1 MSESFASLWKPG
13 RRIALAA
20 GLLLIFLAPGSA
32 AQGQAPTLTVSSPQ
46 WKGFQVGF
54 LTRIEPQSIKLP
66 GGVFPDSDRAHHTI
80 SDNTSKRLFG
90 YDLLVEPSAD
100 GLTAKL
106 ILQPLSPKFSVP
118 DRNWTLVS
126 PPRYPTIAGVRV
138 GETVAIDLL
147 VNPSTGQKV
156 VDYLTLLRSAPVEM
170 SNEPAREI
178 ALADVELTVQ
188 SPRILLN
195 GRPLAPEGGD
205 TEAGASGE
213 AVGIYMPGFGRF
225 AVSLLPHKGFQRLG
239 VVSGNKFRFQDGAST
254 IEVTSQSRIV
264 PASGVFHLYV
274 NSDRN
279 WVPRD
284 RLNDQFALEAGP
296 AGWVT
301 RR

>member
-1 MSESFASLWKPG
+1 
-13 RRIALAA
+13 
-20 GLLLIFLAPGSA
+20 LLLVVLARGNA
-32 AQGQAPTLTVSSPQ
+32 AQGQAPTLTVGSPT
-46 WKGFQVGF
+46 WKGLHVGF
-54 LTRIEPQSIKLP
+54 LTRIEPQNIKLP
-66 GGVFPDSDRAHHTI
+66 GGVFTDSDGAHHTI

-90 YDLLVEPSAD
+90 YDLRLEPSAD

-106 ILQPLSPKFSVP
+106 ILQPLSQKFSVP
-118 DRNWTLVS
+118 DPSWTLVS
-126 PPRYPTIAGVRV
+126 PPRYPSIAGVRV

-170 SNEPAREI
+170 PNEPARDI

-195 GRPLAPEGGD
+195 GRQFAPEGSD
-205 TEAGASGE
+205 TDAGASGE
-213 AVGIYMPGFGRF
+213 AVGIYVPGMGRF

-274 NSDRN
+274 NNDRN

-284 RLNDQFALEAGP
+284 RLNDQFSLEAGP